1 MRKVT
6 ERVVM
11 SFTCFAMFFGAG
23 NLIFPVFLSYQAGEN
38 SVFAFLGFILSAITL
53 PVLSLI
59 AIGRTGSLDSLSS
72 RVNPLFSKVF
82 TIVIYLAIGPMLAIP
97 RTASTSYEMVRI
109 AFSLESDA
117 LSWAYSFIFFLLAGL
132 IALHPEKL
140 SKRLGKVLSPILIG
154 LIIFLFISVFF
165 MPSSSRLAVPPYDD
179 KPLLSGILDG
189 YQTMDAIA
197 GLVFGTILA
206 INIRKMGIEDEN
218 EIKREGVISSIGGG
232 ILLLIIYSLLAI
244 IGYRA
249 FSIVENPNTGAD
261 ILSGAASFLLPS
273 YGRILIAAIFILA
286 CFNTSVGLLSS
297 CGEYFSTICPSLSR
311 GRWILIFALI
321 SGLIA
326 NVGLDMIIS
335 ISSPIL
341 EVIYPVAI
349 TLMLLAF
356 IKDGNK
362 VPLTYKISI
371 LVSFIFSLIG
381 IFTSLSFLWLIPT
394 GATALVSFLFER
406 RKIK

>member
-23 NLIFPVFLSYQAGEN
+23 NLIFPVFLSYRAGAN

-109 AFSLESDA
+109 AFSLERDA

-165 MPSSSRLAVPPYDD
+165 MPSSSRLAVPPYDE

-311 GRWILIFALI
+311 GRWIFLFALI

-362 VPLTYKISI
+362 IHLTYKISI

-394 GATALVSFLFER
+394 GTTALVSFLFER

>member
-82 TIVIYLAIGPMLAIP
+82 TIGIYLAIGPMLAIP

-311 GRWILIFALI
+311 GRWIFLFALI

-362 VPLTYKISI
+362 IHLTYKISI

-394 GATALVSFLFER
+394 GTTALLSFLFER

>member
-1 MRKVT
+1 MRRSRT
-6 ERVVM
+6 
-11 SFTCFAMFFGAG
+11 
-23 NLIFPVFLSYQAGEN
+23 P
-38 SVFAFLGFILSAITL
+38 AF
-53 PVLSLI
+53 
-59 AIGRTGSLDSLSS
+59 
-72 RVNPLFSKVF
+72 
-82 TIVIYLAIGPMLAIP
+82 
-97 RTASTSYEMVRI
+97 
-109 AFSLESDA
+109 
-117 LSWAYSFIFFLLAGL
+117 FFLLAGL

-394 GATALVSFLFER
+394 AIAALVSFLFER
-406 RKIK
+406 RKSK

>member
-1 MRKVT
+1 
-6 ERVVM
+6 
-11 SFTCFAMFFGAG
+11 MFFGAG
-23 NLIFPVFLSYQAGEN
+23 NLIFPAFLSYQAGEN
-38 SVFAFLGFILSAITL
+38 TVFAFLGFILSAITL

-59 AIGRTGSLDSLSS
+59 AVGISGSLDHLSA

-97 RTASTSYEMVRI
+97 RTASTSFEMVRM
-109 AFSLESDA
+109 AFNLEGGIFSWIYSLV
-117 LSWAYSFIFFLLAGL
+117 FFLLAG
-132 IALHPEKL
+132 IISLHPEKL
-140 SKRLGKVLSPILIG
+140 SKRLGRVLSPILIV
-154 LIIFLFISVFF
+154 LIVFLFISVFF
-165 MPSSSRLAVPPYDD
+165 MPSSSPSAVSPYDE
-179 KPLLSGILDG
+179 KPLFTGILDG

-206 INIRKMGIEDEN
+206 INLRKIGMEDE
-218 EIKREGVISSIGGG
+218 EEVRREGVVSAIGGG
-232 ILLLIIYSLLAI
+232 VLLFIIYLLLAV
-244 IGYRA
+244 IGYRS
-249 FSIVENPNTGAD
+249 FSIVDSPKTGAD
-261 ILSGAASFLLPS
+261 ILSAAASFLLPS
-273 YGRILIAAIFILA
+273 SGRILIAAIFILA

-297 CGEYFSTICPSLSR
+297 CGEYFSSICPSLSR
-311 GRWILIFALI
+311 GRWVFIFAFI

-326 NVGLDMIIS
+326 NVGLDAIIS

-356 IKDGNK
+356 IKDSERLS
-362 VPLTYKISI
+362 LTYKLSI
-371 LVSFIFSLIG
+371 PVAFIFSLIG

-394 GATALVSFLFER
+394 GATAFVSFLFER

>member
-23 NLIFPVFLSYQAGEN
+23 NLIFPVFLSYRAGAN

-165 MPSSSRLAVPPYDD
+165 
-179 KPLLSGILDG
+179 IL
-189 YQTMDAIA
+189 
-197 GLVFGTILA
+197 
-206 INIRKMGIEDEN
+206 
-218 EIKREGVISSIGGG
+218 
-232 ILLLIIYSLLAI
+232 
-244 IGYRA
+244 
-249 FSIVENPNTGAD
+249 
-261 ILSGAASFLLPS
+261 
-273 YGRILIAAIFILA
+273 
-286 CFNTSVGLLSS
+286 
-297 CGEYFSTICPSLSR
+297 
-311 GRWILIFALI
+311 
-321 SGLIA
+321 
-326 NVGLDMIIS
+326 
-335 ISSPIL
+335 
-341 EVIYPVAI
+341 
-349 TLMLLAF
+349 
-356 IKDGNK
+356 
-362 VPLTYKISI
+362 
-371 LVSFIFSLIG
+371 
-381 IFTSLSFLWLIPT
+381 
-394 GATALVSFLFER
+394 
-406 RKIK
+406 

>member
-23 NLIFPVFLSYQAGEN
+23 NLIFPAFLSYQAGGN
-38 SVFAFLGFILSAITL
+38 TVFAFLGFILSAITL

-59 AIGRTGSLDSLSS
+59 AVGISGSLDHLSA

-97 RTASTSYEMVRI
+97 RTASTSFEMVRMAFDLEGGI
-109 AFSLESDA
+109 FSWIYSFVFFSL
-117 LSWAYSFIFFLLAGL
+117 AG
-132 IALHPEKL
+132 IISLHPEKL
-140 SKRLGKVLSPILIG
+140 SKRLGKVLSPILIV

-165 MPSSSRLAVPPYDD
+165 MPSSSPSAVSPYDE
-179 KPLLSGILDG
+179 KPLFAGILDG

-206 INIRKMGIEDEN
+206 INLRKIGIEDE
-218 EIKREGVISSIGGG
+218 EEVRREGVVSAIGGG
-232 ILLLIIYSLLAI
+232 VLLLIIYLLLAV
-244 IGYRA
+244 IGYRS
-249 FSIVENPNTGAD
+249 FSIVDSPKTGAD
-261 ILSGAASFLLPS
+261 ILSAAASFLLPS
-273 YGRILIAAIFILA
+273 SGRILIAAIFILA

-297 CGEYFSTICPSLSR
+297 CGEYFSSICPSLSR
-311 GRWILIFALI
+311 GRWIFIFAFI

-326 NVGLDMIIS
+326 NVGLDAIIS

-356 IKDGNK
+356 IKDSGK
-362 VPLTYKISI
+362 LSLTYKLSI
-371 LVSFIFSLIG
+371 PVAFIFSLIG

-394 GATALVSFLFER
+394 GTTAFVSFLFER

>member
-23 NLIFPVFLSYQAGEN
+23 NLIFPVFLSYRAGAN

-109 AFSLESDA
+109 AFSLERDA

-165 MPSSSRLAVPPYDD
+165 MPSSSHVTVPPYDD

-218 EIKREGVISSIGGG
+218 EIRREGVISSIGGG
-232 ILLLIIYSLLAI
+232 ILLLIIYSLLSI

-311 GRWILIFALI
+311 GRWIFLFALI

-362 VPLTYKISI
+362 IHLTYKISI

-394 GATALVSFLFER
+394 AIAAIVSFLFER
-406 RKIK
+406 RKSK